1 MDFEQI
7 LPFSHKFLTPNAK
20 SLIFKTEDNV
30 PLGKLLEKLWKKYF
44 FVAKEEAKEFL
55 TKVSPEDLYNVF
67 VKVRYFTFIACRT
80 YVFTVRYRVAV
91 DKKEKMP
98 TRN

>member
-1 MDFEQI
+1 
-7 LPFSHKFLTPNAK
+7 
-20 SLIFKTEDNV
+20 V

-80 YVFTVRYRVAV
+80 
-91 DKKEKMP
+91 
-98 TRN
+98 

>member
-1 MDFEQI
+1 
-7 LPFSHKFLTPNAK
+7 
-20 SLIFKTEDNV
+20 V

-67 VKVRYFTFIACRT
+67 VKVRYFTFIA
-80 YVFTVRYRVAV
+80 RVAV

-98 TRN
+98 GKN